1 MSLSN
6 LFTKADIYHFHK
18 ICGAYVAFNFVY
30 QYMSYLITGTM
41 IFNEWNLIPH
51 FLLHISSF
59 SFHVLRSRSIKQKLH
74 LFVWEELRL
83 HSLVFAY
90 RGCLCILFPSMR
102 VPIIFMSMIMA
113 DVSTLLTGEHS
124 MTMVRGLHNIH
135 SSKLIKTVYKMF
147 LSVSQISATIICGG
161 FFQLNYSPVLVF
173 STLLPIQ
180 TYAFGMLL
188 IRNDILNKKQWQIIY
203 IIEILFMYYF
213 WIAET
218 GNYLLIIM
226 SIFCYYC
233 RKFGISKYH
242 LFLSV
247 FLAHMGLKYS
257 YFINERIYQDMN
269 ERSLL

>member
-59 SFHVLRSRSIKQKLH
+59 SFHVLRSRSVKQKLH

-135 SSKLIKTVYKMF
+135 SSKLIKIVYKMF

-161 FFQLNYSPVLVF
+161 FFQLHYSPVLVF

-188 IRNDILNKKQWQIIY
+188 IRNNIVDKSNGK
-203 IIEILFMYYF
+203 
-213 WIAET
+213 
-218 GNYLLIIM
+218 
-226 SIFCYYC
+226 
-233 RKFGISKYH
+233 
-242 LFLSV
+242 
-247 FLAHMGLKYS
+247 
-257 YFINERIYQDMN
+257 
-269 ERSLL
+269 